1 MEMSRL
7 GISSIATISMQME
20 TPTRSNKQDIS
31 IISEMPS
38 LASEI
43 RLINQETDLGDTF
56 LKENHQKN

>member
-1 MEMSRL
+1 MSRL